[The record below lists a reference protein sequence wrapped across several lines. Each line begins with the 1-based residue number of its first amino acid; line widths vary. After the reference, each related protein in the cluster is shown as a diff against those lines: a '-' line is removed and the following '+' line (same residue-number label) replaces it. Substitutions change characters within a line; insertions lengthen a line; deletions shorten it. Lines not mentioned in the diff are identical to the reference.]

1 MCVFYVPFL
10 PLLPSRLARF
20 SCVLP
25 FLLRKEYFFYFTV
38 VLGNQREFSFFSSPR
53 LKTCFGIFFSSSFF
67 VGCQSNVPR
76 LEECQCGG
84 YRKRLLIP
92 RLRVGENVYCS
103 KYKKPSTHPFP
114 SCSKKRSINLFYFL
128 ACMHQPS
135 PPPLPLNSW
144 EPGARNS
151 PRLAKI
157 NSKANRRIS
166 LLPTSKA

>member
-10 PLLPSRLARF
+10 PLLPSRRARF

-38 VLGNQREFSFFSSPR
+38 VLGNQREFSFFFLAAAQNMFR
-53 LKTCFGIFFSSSFF
+53 NFLFSSSSF

-135 PPPLPLNSW
+135 LSPLPF
-144 EPGARNS
+144 
-151 PRLAKI
+151 
-157 NSKANRRIS
+157 
-166 LLPTSKA
+166 LLILGSQGHEIRQGSRK

>member
-1 MCVFYVPFL
+1 MARKFFIPPLFPCSGDSKNHLWHTAQPTNLFSEKPFFAFKLSLLFQRSNVCVFYVPFL

-103 KYKKPSTHPFP
+103 KYK
-114 SCSKKRSINLFYFL
+114 N
-128 ACMHQPS
+128 
-135 PPPLPLNSW
+135 PPPILSPHA
-144 EPGARNS
+144 ARNE
-151 PRLAKI
+151 A
-157 NSKANRRIS
+157 
-166 LLPTSKA
+166 